1 MNCPHCASDTQA
13 ELNAEVNIHFTG
25 FRNNVDSPGLL
36 IFPKL
41 LVCLDCGFSRFTTP
55 EDELALL
62 AMCSAKS
69 DASPRKGEVRNVAL
83 CRSTAA

>member
-13 ELNAEVNIHFTG
+13 ELTAEVNIHFRG
-25 FRNNVDSPGLL
+25 LRNVDSPGLL
-36 IFPKL
+36 VFPKL
-41 LVCLDCGFSRFTTP
+41 LVCLDCGFSSFTIP

-69 DASPRKGEVRNVAL
+69 DASTRKGAVRNVAL